1 MYDHKLQRGRKHF
14 CRYCFQVFTEE
25 ILKRDI
31 TDYPKII
38 DQERIKMYEKGEH
51 VGCKSEERKLKS
63 PFRIYA
69 HFESILIPEDD
80 GK

>member
-1 MYDHKLQRGRKHF
+1 MS
-14 CRYCFQVFTEE
+14 
-25 ILKRDI
+25 
-31 TDYPKII
+31 
-38 DQERIKMYEKGEH
+38 EKGEH